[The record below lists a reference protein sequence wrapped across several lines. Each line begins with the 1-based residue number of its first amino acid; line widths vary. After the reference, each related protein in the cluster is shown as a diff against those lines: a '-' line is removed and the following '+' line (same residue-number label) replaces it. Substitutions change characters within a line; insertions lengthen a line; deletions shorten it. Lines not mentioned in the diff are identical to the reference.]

1 MTICPEVEE
10 GQVFIA
16 ESLDE
21 MPSGFCAAAWTDIVS
36 KIAPQLAEDSSVS
49 QELRS
54 NSEAAR
60 PLAEQPFYLSCMDGL
75 RPVTFEVT
83 LIAE

>member
-1 MTICPEVEE
+1 M
-10 GQVFIA
+10 
-16 ESLDE
+16 
-21 MPSGFCAAAWTDIVS
+21 
-36 KIAPQLAEDSSVS
+36 S

-60 PLAEQPFYLSCMDGL
+60 PLAEQPLYLSCMDGL